1 MNVGEQR
8 RIHVATSLF
17 GGAAL
22 AAARCTTG
30 LPIARRDDSP
40 SAHGTYVGFVGGLPL
55 HERRADARPMALGD
69 GLSLL
74 SVGHEWCEDLPVRH
88 VEVQAVP
95 LDRLDPF
102 LTGERADR
110 LRTAAVRVREALDGR
125 VVWNVNATSHG
136 GGVAEMLQYLL
147 AYGRGAGVD
156 VRWLVLDG
164 DHRFFE
170 ITKRLHNALHG
181 AIGDGGPLGDV
192 EQADYRRVLDANLAQ
207 LSRSVR
213 PDDVVLLHDPQAAG
227 LVSGLRALGT
237 HVVWRCHIGIDIGS
251 DRSELGWAFLRRH
264 LEQAEGFVFSR
275 AQYVPPWLPSGRVRL
290 ILPSIDPN
298 SVKNR
303 DLDPYQVARIL
314 RRVGLLAGGDQD
326 HELTFARRDGS
337 VGSVR
342 RHTDLIR
349 DGAPPAPE
357 ARLVVQVSRW
367 DRLKD
372 MAGVLSAFSQNLLHT
387 SADVHLML
395 AGPEVSG
402 VTDDP
407 EGADVLASCR
417 MAWRSLSPAMQERV
431 HLVCVPMDDADENA
445 IIINALQRHATVVAQ
460 KSLGEGFGLTVT
472 EAMWKARPVLASA
485 VGGINDQIV
494 DGRDGRLLQ
503 DPRDLDG
510 FVRLLNQLLAD
521 EPFATGLGVAAR
533 ARVADQ
539 FLSDRHLIQYSELF
553 TQLVNS

>member
-1 MNVGEQR
+1 
-8 RIHVATSLF
+8 
-17 GGAAL
+17 
-22 AAARCTTG
+22 
-30 LPIARRDDSP
+30 
-40 SAHGTYVGFVGGLPL
+40 
-55 HERRADARPMALGD
+55 
-69 GLSLL
+69 
-74 SVGHEWCEDLPVRH
+74 
-88 VEVQAVP
+88 
-95 LDRLDPF
+95 
-102 LTGERADR
+102 
-110 LRTAAVRVREALDGR
+110 
-125 VVWNVNATSHG
+125 
-136 GGVAEMLQYLL
+136 
-147 AYGRGAGVD
+147 
-156 VRWLVLDG
+156 
-164 DHRFFE
+164 
-170 ITKRLHNALHG
+170 
-181 AIGDGGPLGDV
+181 
-192 EQADYRRVLDANLAQ
+192 
-207 LSRSVR
+207 
-213 PDDVVLLHDPQAAG
+213 
-227 LVSGLRALGT
+227 
-237 HVVWRCHIGIDIGS
+237 
-251 DRSELGWAFLRRH
+251 
-264 LEQAEGFVFSR
+264 
-275 AQYVPPWLPSGRVRL
+275 
-290 ILPSIDPN
+290 
-298 SVKNR
+298 VKNR

-372 MAGVLSAFSQNLLHT
+372 MAGVLSAFSQDLLHT

-539 FLSDRHLIQYSELF
+539 FLSDRHLVQYSELF
-553 TQLVNS
+553 TQLANS

>member
-1 MNVGEQR
+1 
-8 RIHVATSLF
+8 
-17 GGAAL
+17 
-22 AAARCTTG
+22 
-30 LPIARRDDSP
+30 
-40 SAHGTYVGFVGGLPL
+40 
-55 HERRADARPMALGD
+55 
-69 GLSLL
+69 
-74 SVGHEWCEDLPVRH
+74 VRE
-88 VEVQAVP
+88 VEVQAIP

-102 LTGERADR
+102 LTSERADR
-110 LRTAAVRVREALDGR
+110 LHAAASRVRGALAGR

-156 VRWLVLDG
+156 LRWLVLEG

-181 AIGDGGPLGDV
+181 DAGDGGPLGEA
-192 EQADYRRVLDANLAQ
+192 EQVHYRGVLDANLAP
-207 LSRSVR
+207 LSRLVR

-227 LVSGLRALGT
+227 LVSGLRAAGAR
-237 HVVWRCHIGIDIGS
+237 VVWRCHIGVDSGS

-264 LEQAEGFVFSR
+264 LEQAEGFIFSR
-275 AQYVPPWLPSGRVRL
+275 AQYVPRWLPPDLVRL

-303 DLDPYQVARIL
+303 ELDPHQVERIL
-314 RRVGLLAGGDQD
+314 RRAGLLAGGDQD
-326 HELTFARRDGS
+326 DELTFARRDGS

-342 RHTDLIR
+342 QHTDLIL
-349 DGAPPAPE
+349 DGAPLPPE

-372 MAGVLSAFSQNLLHT
+372 MAGVLSAFSQDFLDT
-387 SADVHLML
+387 SADVHLLL

-417 MAWRSLSPAMQERV
+417 RAWRSLSPRMRGRI

-445 IIINALQRHATVVAQ
+445 IIINALQRHATVVVQ

-485 VGGINDQIV
+485 VGGIRDQIV
-494 DGRDGRLLQ
+494 DGRDGRLLE

-510 FVRLLNQLLAD
+510 FSRLLNELLAD
-521 EPFATGLGVAAR
+521 EPFATGLGAAAR

-539 FLSDRHLIQYSELF
+539 FLSDRHLVQYSELF
-553 TQLVNS
+553 TQLVND